1 MTQLPPAAILQLNPT
16 VGDLVGNAR
25 LILAAAQTAAAQ
37 GAAWAVTAELALWG
51 YPPRDLL
58 LRPDYVAQSWQIL
71 QQLARDLPIPVLVG
85 VATASKG
92 PQEGRLCQGRLYNS
106 AAWLAEGEIQQV
118 IHKHRLPTYDVFDE
132 RRYFN
137 PSEPTQNPVITW
149 QGWRLGIT
157 ICEDMWPGDYPF
169 DPLQH
174 LWTLHQ
180 QQHLDLVI
188 NLSASPYNRGKAAE
202 RQQLRQQLQARY
214 PWPWLYVNQVG
225 GNDQL
230 IFDGHSW
237 AATASGFQQAPAFE
251 TSITPINWQEV
262 PATKPPTPD
271 PDQAVYQA
279 LVLGLRDYV
288 RKCGFERVVLGLSGG
303 IDSAVVAVL
312 AVEALGPE
320 AVLAVRLPSPYSSA
334 GSLTDAATLAAG
346 LGIRLETLPIHD
358 LLHLSLASLAGFAPS
373 GITEENLQSRLRGL
387 LLMAIANQERRLV
400 LSTGNKSELA
410 VGYCTLYGDMSGALA
425 PLGDLYKT
433 QVYALAAA
441 INRQAARIPTAIL
454 EKPPSAELRP
464 DQKDSDSLPDYAM
477 LDPILQG
484 LIEEHQ
490 TAAALIAANVAPAAV
505 INRVV
510 SLMQRAEFKRQQA
523 PPALRVSSSAFG
535 SGWRMAIAQRPSFDH

>member
-1 MTQLPPAAILQLNPT
+1 MTQLPPAALLQLNPT
-16 VGDLVGNAR
+16 VGDLVGNAQ
-25 LILAAAQTAAAQ
+25 LIQAAAQTAYEQ

-58 LRPDYVAQSWQIL
+58 LRPGIVAQSWQIL

-85 VATASKG
+85 VATAG
-92 PQEGRLCQGRLYNS
+92 EVTTLGQRLYNS
-106 AAWLAEGEIQQV
+106 AAWLAEGQIQQV

-132 RRYFN
+132 RRYFS
-137 PSEPTQNPVITW
+137 PSDPAQNPVITW
-149 QGWRLGIT
+149 QGHRFGVT
-157 ICEDMWPGDYPF
+157 ICEDIWPGDYSF

-180 QQHLDLVI
+180 QQPLDLVI
-188 NLSASPYNRGKAAE
+188 NLSASPYHRGKATE
-202 RQQLRQQLQARY
+202 RQHLRQHLQARY

-225 GNDQL
+225 ANDHL
-230 IFDGHSW
+230 IFDGNSW
-237 AATASGFQQAPAFE
+237 AATTTGLQQAPAFQASV
-251 TSITPINWQEV
+251 THVNWSPLPNMPLP
-262 PATKPPTPD
+262 PARATTPD
-271 PDQAVYQA
+271 SDPSVYQA

-288 RKCGFERVVLGLSGG
+288 HKCGFERVILGLSGG

-334 GSLTDAATLAAG
+334 GSLTDAAALAETLAIH
-346 LGIRLETLPIHD
+346 LVTLPIDD
-358 LLHLSLASLAGFAPS
+358 LLHTSLHSLAAFAPS
-373 GITEENLQSRLRGL
+373 GITEENLQSRLRSL

-433 QVYALAAA
+433 EVYALAAA
-441 INRQAARIPTAIL
+441 INRQAPRIPTAII

-464 DQKDSDSLPDYAM
+464 DQKDSDSLPDYAI
-477 LDPILQG
+477 LDPILRG
-484 LIEEHQ
+484 LIEERQ
-490 TAAALIAANVAPAAV
+490 TAAELIAANIAPAPV
-505 INRVV
+505 IHRVV

-523 PPALRVSSSAFG
+523 PPALRVSPSAFG
-535 SGWRMAIAQRPSFDH
+535 SGWRMAIAQKPNF